1 MKHVITSK
9 KAYHETMVAIYDLM
23 NKGEANLSAKE
34 LKSHAVMAKAVEE
47 YEDNVLGFKPA
58 KEPQTITE
66 LLEQKMYE
74 KKMTQAKL
82 ADTLGLGTS
91 KLSEILS
98 GKRKP
103 DVVFLKAVYKK
114 LKVDPAFLLDHAW
127 CGRLTSHKAGPPGEA
142 GGGNFCKFAPAAK
155 IDRL

>member
-1 MKHVITSK
+1 MKHAITSK

-23 NKGEANLSAKE
+23 SKGEANLSAKE
-34 LKSHAVMAKAVEE
+34 LKSFSVMAKAAEE

-74 KKMTQAKL
+74 KKMTQAKM
-82 ADTLGLGTS
+82 ADTLGLGKS

-103 DVVFLKAVYKK
+103 DVPFLKAVY
-114 LKVDPAFLLDHAW
+114 
-127 CGRLTSHKAGPPGEA
+127 
-142 GGGNFCKFAPAAK
+142 
-155 IDRL
+155 